1 MVTQRSTHLESPR
14 SLRSCGS
21 LRSSVV
27 HSLRSSTPCGACVA
41 GVRVAIGPF
50 QPHPSPAHR
59 LKSTYQGA
67 PSPGSPDG
75 FTCLSHHARPLVGG
89 PVFLDSPAMVPARL
103 ARRVPPSR
111 SLGTDRSGRAAR
123 SRRVAPAAHR
133 SGHPVCRQRVSRA
146 VPALRS
152 VLGTPLAPLRS
163 ARRQTHSAGRSL
175 RAGRR
180 A

>member
-111 SLGTDRSGRAAR
+111 SLGTDRSG
-123 SRRVAPAAHR
+123 
-133 SGHPVCRQRVSRA
+133 HPVCRQRVSRA